1 LGIHVLVFEELLVTK
16 QINQRFGI
24 HRKKRDAFS
33 RFWEMIGPT
42 EGDTTNLRYFLE
54 EHLVEN
60 ICLKETERQW
70 DHF

>member
-1 LGIHVLVFEELLVTK
+1 
-16 QINQRFGI
+16 
-24 HRKKRDAFS
+24 
-33 RFWEMIGPT
+33 MIGPT

-60 ICLKETERQW
+60 ICLKETERQR